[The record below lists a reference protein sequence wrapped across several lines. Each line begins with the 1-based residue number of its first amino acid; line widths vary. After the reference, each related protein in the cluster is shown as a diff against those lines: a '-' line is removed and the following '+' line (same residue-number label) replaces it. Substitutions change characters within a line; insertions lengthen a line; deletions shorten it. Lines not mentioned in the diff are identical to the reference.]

1 MELFTLLQSL
11 DKKTAYKIFDNH
23 NVEVTAEEIK
33 ERELEWEEVS
43 YIQVMIKDLRPLMI
57 IGIDYEGVQ
66 VPRNWNVTLDVD
78 CFKDVTIEATEDE
91 INDNIIVLE
100 KVIEALKNT
109 TITLNR
115 RDYTVD
121 NIEKA

>member
-33 ERELEWEEVS
+33 KCKLEWEEVS
-43 YIQVMIKDLRPLMI
+43 HIQVMIKDLKPLMI
-57 IGIDYEGVQ
+57 IGIDYEGVS
-66 VPRNWNVTLDVD
+66 VARNWKVTLDVD
-78 CFKDVTIEATEDE
+78 CFKDVIIEATNEE
-91 INDNIIVLE
+91 IQDNDIVLD

-115 RDYTVD
+115 REYSVD
-121 NIEKA
+121 DIEEA